1 MTLLHVG
8 SEVLQAL
15 YKYPQAEYPY
25 AKLVEESRKRG
36 REDREYEIED
46 SGVFADGKYWDVQIE
61 YAKAGP
67 NDILI
72 EYVFIP
78 SHRCVS
84 PVRVNIANRGP
95 EEAVLHVIPQ
105 VWWRN
110 TWSWGEGQCER

>member
-72 EYVFIP
+72 EYVFFSFSWMCLTCQGQYRQP
-78 SHRCVS
+78 WSRRSCFARDSSSLV
-84 PVRVNIANRGP
+84 AKYL
-95 EEAVLHVIPQ
+95 VLGRRSV
-105 VWWRN
+105 
-110 TWSWGEGQCER
+110 